1 MSRTNCLLLLLLC
14 SPFFVEAQPV
24 IPADS
29 TIARYFTRGAEMHS
43 IFSPEWGAWIDK
55 GLKENPRIGYLW
67 QMRAMPYFKQ
77 RKYEAGMAYLNKGV
91 ECDTTLLPYRAFIKC
106 IFAKTYNAAL
116 EDLTICRK
124 KWGNSSVM
132 DHGFD
137 FYIALCHLQL
147 NRPQEALVLL
157 QKQTDPNGPSQ
168 HQLEL
173 FYLGIAHYELQQY
186 AAAISAF
193 DRSLK
198 VYPRF
203 SDAKYFKGKC
213 LLLSGRDE
221 EAIPLIREAKQDF
234 TDGYTINED
243 NSVYEPYPYQVN
255 WKMVHIR

>member
-1 MSRTNCLLLLLLC
+1 MNRINCLLFLLLVTQL
-14 SPFFVEAQPV
+14 SNAQPA

-29 TIARYFTRGAEMHS
+29 TIAKYFTRGAELHS

-77 RKYEAGMAYLNKGV
+77 RKYEAGMAYLDKGV

-106 IFAKTYNAAL
+106 IFAKTYEAAL
-116 EDLTICRK
+116 SDFALSRK

-137 FYIALCHLQL
+137 FYTGLCYLQL
-147 NRPQEALVLL
+147 NRFREALALF
-157 QKQTDPNGPSQ
+157 QKQTDPSGPSQ

-173 FYLGIAHYELQQY
+173 FYLGIAYYELQQY
-186 AAAISAF
+186 NDAIKAF
-193 DRSLK
+193 DRSLA

-203 SDAKYFKGKC
+203 SDVKYFKGKC
-213 LLLSGRDE
+213 LLLLNRE
-221 EAIPLIREAKQDF
+221 EKGLLLIREAKQDF
-234 TDGYTINED
+234 LDGYTVNED
-243 NSVYEPYPYQVN
+243 NSFYEPYPYQVN
-255 WKMVHIR
+255 WKLVHIR